1 MKSYKISTDEL
12 KNVRRYYGANYV
24 NIAEVDENA
33 YVFIRNSEFILRVS
47 SKLSFYLRH
56 YYEDYLKDIEQQKNC
71 LLEERAKETDTRK
84 KQEITNS
91 IKKYND
97 LISRCNSGYSDYSYI
112 AYPIKIKDYFYLLS
126 IDKKLEEK
134 FGRYPIAKILENN
147 VRDKENTII
156 SVQYPKETVLT
167 LDFNFRVEDFEKFEE
182 VGTNEEVK
190 ENKTSQNLTKKR

>member
-1 MKSYKISTDEL
+1 M
-12 KNVRRYYGANYV
+12 
-24 NIAEVDENA
+24 
-33 YVFIRNSEFILRVS
+33 
-47 SKLSFYLRH
+47 
-56 YYEDYLKDIEQQKNC
+56 
-71 LLEERAKETDTRK
+71 
-84 KQEITNS
+84 
-91 IKKYND
+91 
-97 LISRCNSGYSDYSYI
+97 
-112 AYPIKIKDYFYLLS
+112 LS

-190 ENKTSQNLTKKR
+190 DNKTSQNLTKKR